1 MNWWLLSSRQ
11 YHATY
16 MNQCEQ
22 NELTPRAT
30 QFIRC
35 IHHSLQRMGKHR
47 VWRKFKIETS
57 EFLGP
62 FSASAESDSDLR
74 AAYLAVDHTV
84 ASAPPQHILLGTSQ
98 SFLSRF
104 LPKSHLRQYSAL
116 WEETNRWVRTRST
129 QKKGR
134 PEQPPCSVKSVET
147 WQSSAQK
154 NSLGTRMVRRNK
166 APQETSRRFSCPHQ
180 VERKCRE
187 WPQCGHVMGTRTS
200 RLAPSV
206 VLPRIVDTRT
216 RPNRTPERQLPG
228 TRYRLNLPTSSEQ
241 QRNHSY
247 VRKTRCREGKKLGND
262 RSHHENWGVLTGPY
276 SKNKK

>member
-1 MNWWLLSSRQ
+1 
-11 YHATY
+11 
-16 MNQCEQ
+16 
-22 NELTPRAT
+22 
-30 QFIRC
+30 
-35 IHHSLQRMGKHR
+35 MGKHW

-57 EFLGP
+57 EFLGS
-62 FSASAESDSDLR
+62 FSASAERDSALR

-134 PEQPPCSVKSVET
+134 PEKPSCSVKSAET
-147 WQSSAQK
+147 WQSRAQK
-154 NSLGTRMVRRNK
+154 NSLGTCMVWRNK
-166 APQETSRRFSCPHQ
+166 APPETSRRFSCPHQ
-180 VERKCRE
+180 VERKYRE
-187 WPQCGHVMGTRTS
+187 RPLCGHVMGTWTS

-216 RPNRTPERQLPG
+216 RPNRTLVRQLPG
-228 TRYRLNLPTSSEQ
+228 TCYRLYLLTSSEQ

-247 VRKTRCREGKKLGND
+247 VRKMRCREGKKLGND
-262 RSHHENWGVLTGPY
+262 RSHHENWGVLTGRY